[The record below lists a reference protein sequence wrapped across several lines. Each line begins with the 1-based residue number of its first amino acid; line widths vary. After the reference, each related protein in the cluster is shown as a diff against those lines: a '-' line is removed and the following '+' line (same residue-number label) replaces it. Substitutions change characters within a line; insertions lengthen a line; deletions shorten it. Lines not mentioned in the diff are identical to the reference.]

1 MHTHFKPG
9 YFKAFVA
16 MTIGLCAFNA
26 TLSAQTITATLHI
39 KLDCWGEETGWTLK
53 DWGGTTVAAVDAGTY
68 GNTFPNGSDVVAET
82 LTLNV
87 DECYIFTYIDMGG
100 DGIFGSIWEGCETD
114 GSFALVSETGD
125 TLASS
130 NNEDFGWS
138 ILRVFCVKEGCTDPD
153 ALNYSNSATVNDGS
167 CILPQP
173 IASFSYDEVH
183 KSCEYA
189 TVQFKNESAFGLNYF
204 WEFENGIPSSSTE
217 ENPIV
222 QFPVG
227 STSNVKLHVENL
239 TGQSTQESVVDI
251 SGTDAGSSIT
261 LQLEPD
267 CWAHELAWNLYDA
280 DFNIIASRSFGDYEG
295 NFPSNQVTIEENFC
309 LANGCYTF
317 ELLDEYGDGL
327 EGDSYDTCDH
337 DGTFRFV
344 NSKGEVI
351 TEFSGPVDFGYV
363 YTTDFC
369 IDLVYEWNGTVDTNW
384 GTAEN
389 WKDGV
394 IPPDF
399 SDVYVNSLGTPLI
412 LEQDVKV
419 NNLVIGSNST
429 LLFNSNSEKI
439 QLFGNLTNFGTID
452 CYTGL
457 IVAKGDNTQ
466 FIKGP
471 SIPTFHKFRMN
482 TTGKVVFLTD
492 VNFSGAVLMTE
503 GDLYFNNNEVSL
515 ISGLDFQGSIGTIN
529 PGSSISGTITYYR
542 YYPAGA
548 ASWRMMST
556 PIVDA
561 TFEQWNDDFATT
573 GFTGSDYPNYPSAEN
588 PWSNIRT
595 YNESYNSGSESDRH
609 YGFESIADITD
620 PLDNSKGYFVYFV
633 PSPTMVDMKGEFFRG
648 TYTPTLTYTPSDS
661 GLVADGWN
669 LIANP
674 FPSTIDWDA
683 TIDTRLGLDNAIY
696 AYDPNLKQYSAYI
709 NGISTGMLTNQIASG
724 QAFWVKTNMDGA
736 ALTIDENDKSNAF
749 GVHMKQNNTATQAIV
764 HIDLSSAA
772 GNDKVVI
779 GFNDATSGSY
789 DAGYD
794 AYKFYSSDAN
804 LPAFAALTDTE
815 DVEMAIAMYPLPEN
829 SSNVAFRMKAGNQSE
844 LTLTNTMVDSFD
856 GNFCF
861 LLNDNKLNTTVPF
874 NQGDSYTFNIE
885 DADQEQKRFTIT
897 VQGLSNAQVL
907 PESCPGT
914 EDGSITVN
922 GFGEAPWNFT
932 WKNELG
938 TVIKESSGMTSA
950 DSVYDLSPGHYEVTV
965 TNTQEQCNT
974 ASIVTEV
981 PAAENL
987 EIHAVAQTA
996 NCDDLSNA
1004 GIQIDVDERFEWD
1017 LTIEDES
1024 GKFSRQLSGISSD
1037 TLLTGLELGVYAV
1050 RAMSSCGNGM
1060 VIANLDLQDPNMP
1073 TGAISTDQPNN
1084 ETYPGLPIQLRY
1096 DTEDKV
1102 EVEWTLE
1109 NGNRITGQFPFYTFT
1124 NEGEY
1129 EIVAT
1134 IKNDRCKT
1142 SETVTVKVNDLPGT
1156 ELEGDKDPE
1165 NDNNGSEIEL
1175 AVSENTLLINLS
1187 DGLTGPIMFTVF
1199 NNNGQTILEETIL
1212 ANELTN
1218 HQLDLNGLTQGIYYL
1233 NINDANGLLFSEK
1246 FFRGE

>member
-1 MHTHFKPG
+1 MHTLQQLG
-9 YFKAFVA
+9 YFKAIIA
-16 MTIGLCAFNA
+16 MIIGLCAFNI
-26 TLSAQTITATLHI
+26 TLSAQTVTATLNI
-39 KLDCWGEETGWTLK
+39 TLDCWGDETGWTLK
-53 DWGGTTVAAVDAGTY
+53 DWGGTTVAAVSAGTY
-68 GNTFPNGSDVVAET
+68 NNSFPNGSDATAQT

-87 DECYIFTYIDMGG
+87 DECYIFTYVDMGG
-100 DGIFGSIWEGCETD
+100 DGILGSIWDGCDAD
-114 GSFALVSETGD
+114 GSFALVAESGD

-130 NNEDFGWS
+130 NNEDFSWS
-138 ILRVFCVKEGCTDPD
+138 ILRVFCVKEGCTNPD
-153 ALNYSNSATVNDGS
+153 ALNFNNSATINDGS

-173 IASFSYDEVH
+173 IASFSYEEVQ

-189 TVQFKNESAFGLNYF
+189 TVQFNNESAFALDYF

-217 ENPIV
+217 KNPVV

-227 STSNVKLHVENL
+227 STSTVNLHVENL
-239 TGQSTQESVVDI
+239 TGESTQENLVVI
-251 SGTDAGSSIT
+251 SGSESGSSVT
-261 LQLEPD
+261 LELEPD

-280 DFNIIASRSFGDYEG
+280 DFNIVASRNFGDYEG

-327 EGDSYDTCDH
+327 EGDSYAACDN
-337 DGTFRFV
+337 DGTFRFLDS
-344 NSKGEVI
+344 NGEILV
-351 TEFSGPVDFGYV
+351 EFSGPVDFGYI

-369 IDLVYEWNGTVDTNW
+369 VDLVYEWNGTIDTNW

-389 WKDGV
+389 WKAGV
-394 IPPDF
+394 VPPDF
-399 SDVYVNSLGTPLI
+399 ADVFINSLGTPLI

-419 NNLVIGSNST
+419 NNIVVGSNSS
-429 LLFNSNSEKI
+429 LLFSSNAERI
-439 QLFGNLTNFGTID
+439 QLFGNLTNYGTID
-452 CYTGL
+452 CYSGL
-457 IVAKGDNTQ
+457 FVAKGNNTQ

-492 VNFSGAVLMTE
+492 VNFSGSVIMSKGEL
-503 GDLYFNNNEVSL
+503 DFNNNEVSL
-515 ISGLDFQGSIGTIN
+515 ISGFDFQGSIGTIK
-529 PGSSISGTITYYR
+529 PASSISETITYYR

-595 YNESYNSGSESDRH
+595 YNESYNSGAEADRH
-609 YGFESIADITD
+609 YGFESISNISD
-620 PLDNSKGYFVYFV
+620 PLDNAKGYFVYFV

-648 TYTPTLTYTPSDS
+648 AYSPTLTYTPSDS

-683 TIDTRLGLDNAIY
+683 TLDSRIGLDNAIY
-696 AYDPNLKQYSAYI
+696 AYDPNLKQYSAYV
-709 NGISTGMLTNQIASG
+709 NGISTGLLTNRIASG
-724 QAFWVKTNMDGA
+724 QAFWVKANMDGA
-736 ALTIDENDKSNAF
+736 SLTIDENDKSNAI
-749 GVHMKQNNTATQAIV
+749 GVHLKQNNSAAKAIV
-764 HIDLSSAA
+764 HIELSGVS
-772 GNDKVVI
+772 GMDKCVI
-779 GFNDATSGSY
+779 GFNNATSGAY

-794 AYKFYSSDAN
+794 AYKFYSSDSS
-804 LPAFAALTDTE
+804 LPAIAALADME
-815 DVEMAIAMYPLPEN
+815 DVEMAIAMFPIPEN
-829 SSNVAFRMKAGNQSE
+829 SSTIAFKMKSGNESE
-844 LTLTNTMVDSFD
+844 LTITNTLVDSFD

-861 LLNDNKLNTTVPF
+861 LLNDTQLGEIVPF
-874 NQGDSYTFNIE
+874 NEGDSYTFNVE
-885 DADQEQKRFTIT
+885 DPEEIHHRFTIT
-897 VQGLSNAQVL
+897 VQALTNANVV
-907 PESCPGT
+907 PESCPGS
-914 EDGSITVN
+914 EDGSITVD
-922 GFGEAPWNFT
+922 GFGEAPWDFI

-938 TVIKESSGMTSA
+938 TVIKESTGLTTT
-950 DSVYDLSPGHYEVTV
+950 DTVDELSPGFYEITV
-965 TNTQEQCNT
+965 TNNQEQCHS
-974 ASIVTEV
+974 ASIVAEI
-981 PAAENL
+981 PAAEDL
-987 EIHAVAQTA
+987 DITATAKTA
-996 NCDDLSNA
+996 NCNDQSKA
-1004 GIQIDVDERFEWD
+1004 GIHIDLDERYTWD
-1017 LTIEDES
+1017 LTIEDEN

-1060 VIANLDLQDPNMP
+1060 VIANLDLKDPNMP
-1073 TGAISTDQPNN
+1073 TGTISTDQPNN

-1109 NGNRITGQFPFYTFT
+1109 NGNRISGQFPFYTFM

-1129 EIVAT
+1129 KVQVA
-1134 IKNDRCKT
+1134 IKNAHCKT
-1142 SETVTVKVNDLPGT
+1142 TETVNVKVNALPGT
-1156 ELEGDKDPE
+1156 APEEDKESE
-1165 NDNNGSEIEL
+1165 NNQGGEIEL
-1175 AVSENTLLINLS
+1175 VVSENTLLINLS
-1187 DGLTGPIMFTVF
+1187 DGLSGPVMFTVF
-1199 NNNGQTILEETIL
+1199 NNNGQTILEETIV
-1212 ANELTN
+1212 ANELTF

-1233 NINDANGLLFSEK
+1233 NINDANGLLYSEK